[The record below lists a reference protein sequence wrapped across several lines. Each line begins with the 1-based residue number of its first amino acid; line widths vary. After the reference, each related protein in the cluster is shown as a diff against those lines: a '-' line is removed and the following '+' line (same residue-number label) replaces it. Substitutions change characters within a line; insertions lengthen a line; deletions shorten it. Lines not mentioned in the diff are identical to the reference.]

1 MVIETGGIMRIVYGL
16 TVLLEAM
23 LIAHCAIGSFKK
35 HDKIGKSVCIYESL
49 ALACAIVFFIFTFV
63 PGYTVTVLAKGLTMA
78 LFDWMLIAL
87 MLYTQYYTGAVKSFK
102 SVQAA
107 SMIFAVLDTY
117 MLIENTWTNKIFDI
131 ESIKAEH
138 INVVFNYDSLWYKL
152 HFMFTYAFAI
162 MIIFTYL
169 FMFIRS
175 SRIYRKA
182 YGAIAAVIIIGV
194 SFDIATIGSDTIY
207 DLSMIIYGVMSVLI
221 YYLTYRYVPNELIEN
236 MLSLVVSDMNNGIIC
251 YDKKGRCIYYNDLVE
266 AIYHHGDNMS
276 DYERK
281 YSRWIEKIGDDRKD
295 SMTFQTDI
303 ELNGQK
309 HYFEIAYK
317 RIYDE
322 RNRFVCDYFVYND
335 RTQMYESWEQ
345 EKYKAS
351 HDSLTGLLNRDQF
364 YEEVH
369 DMVNKYPDTTF
380 YLICSNIKDFKFINE
395 IFGMEKGNQVLIN
408 QAKLMASNPSERTI
422 CARLMN
428 DRFALCLPR
437 EEFDEKRVAD
447 SIEELQR
454 EFTGNSF
461 HLHTYMGVYE
471 IRDRDEAVRVMVDKA
486 NIAADTIKNDF
497 DCCVAYYD
505 GHLLEISIEQRRL
518 LGEFEPAL
526 QKDEFAM
533 YLQPQVNCD
542 GVAKGAEALV
552 RWVHPSR
559 GILTPYAFI
568 DILENAGLIYKLDL
582 YIWEKAAQKL
592 AEWKEKGYGSYHI
605 SVNISTKDFYII
617 DIYETFTGLISKYD
631 IPASKLHLEITETTL
646 MTDFEKNMNIIHKL
660 QDAGF
665 RVEIDD
671 FGSGYSSLNMLK
683 DISADVLKIDMGFLR
698 ESENEVKG
706 QDILESIITLA
717 SKIGMDVITE
727 GVETKKQLD
736 MLTMMGCHEFQGYY
750 FSKPVPVSEFEEKY
764 LV

>member
-1 MVIETGGIMRIVYGL
+1 MRIVYGL

-194 SFDIATIGSDTIY
+194 SFDVATIGSDSIY

-251 YDKKGRCIYYNDLVE
+251 YDRKGRCIYYNELVE
-266 AIYHHGDNMS
+266 TIYRNGGNMS
-276 DYERK
+276 EYERK
-281 YSRWIEKIGDDRKD
+281 YSRWIEKTGDDRRD

-303 ELNGQK
+303 ELNGEK

-322 RNRFVCDYFVYND
+322 RKRFICDYFVYND

-568 DILENAGLIYKLDL
+568 NILENAGLIYKLDL

-660 QDAGF
+660 QDVGF

>member
-194 SFDIATIGSDTIY
+194 SFDVATIGSDSIY

-251 YDKKGRCIYYNDLVE
+251 YDRKGRCIYYNELVE
-266 AIYHHGDNMS
+266 TIYRNGGNMS
-276 DYERK
+276 EYERK
-281 YSRWIEKIGDDRKD
+281 YSRWIEKTGDDRRD

-303 ELNGQK
+303 ELNGEK

-322 RNRFVCDYFVYND
+322 RKRFICDYFVYND

-437 EEFDEKRVAD
+437 E
-447 SIEELQR
+447 
-454 EFTGNSF
+454 
-461 HLHTYMGVYE
+461 
-471 IRDRDEAVRVMVDKA
+471 
-486 NIAADTIKNDF
+486 
-497 DCCVAYYD
+497 
-505 GHLLEISIEQRRL
+505 
-518 LGEFEPAL
+518 
-526 QKDEFAM
+526 
-533 YLQPQVNCD
+533 
-542 GVAKGAEALV
+542 
-552 RWVHPSR
+552 
-559 GILTPYAFI
+559 
-568 DILENAGLIYKLDL
+568 
-582 YIWEKAAQKL
+582 
-592 AEWKEKGYGSYHI
+592 
-605 SVNISTKDFYII
+605 
-617 DIYETFTGLISKYD
+617 
-631 IPASKLHLEITETTL
+631 
-646 MTDFEKNMNIIHKL
+646 
-660 QDAGF
+660 
-665 RVEIDD
+665 
-671 FGSGYSSLNMLK
+671 
-683 DISADVLKIDMGFLR
+683 
-698 ESENEVKG
+698 
-706 QDILESIITLA
+706 
-717 SKIGMDVITE
+717 
-727 GVETKKQLD
+727 
-736 MLTMMGCHEFQGYY
+736 
-750 FSKPVPVSEFEEKY
+750 
-764 LV
+764 

>member
-35 HDKIGKSVCIYESL
+35 HDKIGKSVCIYETL
-49 ALACAIVFFIFTFV
+49 ALFCAIVFFVFTFV
-63 PGYTVTVLAKGLTMA
+63 PGHTVTVLAKGLTMA

-87 MLYTQYYTGAVKSFK
+87 MLYTQYYTGAVKTFK

-107 SMIFAVLDTY
+107 SIIFAVLDTY

-169 FMFIRS
+169 FMFIKS
-175 SRIYRKA
+175 SRLYKEA
-182 YGAIAAVIIIGV
+182 YGAIAAVVIIGV

-251 YDKKGRCIYYNDLVE
+251 YDRKGRCIYYNELVE
-266 AIYHHGDNMS
+266 TIYRNGGNMS
-276 DYERK
+276 EYERK
-281 YSRWIEKIGDDRKD
+281 YSRWIEKTGDDRRD

-303 ELNGQK
+303 ELNGEK

-322 RNRFVCDYFVYND
+322 RKRFICDYFVYND

-568 DILENAGLIYKLDL
+568 NILENAGLIYKLDL

>member
-1 MVIETGGIMRIVYGL
+1 MRIVYGL

-35 HDKIGKSVCIYESL
+35 HDKIGKSVCMYESL

-107 SMIFAVLDTY
+107 SIIFAVLDTY
-117 MLIENTWTNKIFDI
+117 MLIENTWTNKIFGI

-138 INVVFNYDSLWYKL
+138 INVVFNQDSLWYKL

-175 SRIYRKA
+175 SRLYKQA

-194 SFDIATIGSDTIY
+194 SFDVATIGSDSIY
-207 DLSMIIYGVMSVLI
+207 DLSMIIYGVMSVII

-251 YDKKGRCIYYNDLVE
+251 YDRKGRCIYYNDLVE
-266 AIYHHGDNMS
+266 AIYHNGGNMS
-276 DYERK
+276 EYERK
-281 YSRWIEKIGDDRKD
+281 YSRWIEKTGDDRRD

-303 ELNGQK
+303 ELNGEK

-322 RNRFVCDYFVYND
+322 RKRFICDYFVYND

-364 YEEVH
+364 YEDVH
-369 DMVNKYPDTTF
+369 DMVNKYHDTTF

-395 IFGMEKGNQVLIN
+395 IFGMEKGNQVLIK

-447 SIEELQR
+447 SIKELQR
-454 EFTGNSF
+454 EFSGNSF

-505 GHLLEISIEQRRL
+505 EHLLEISIEQRRL

-526 QKDEFAM
+526 QKDEFVM
-533 YLQPQVNCD
+533 YLQPQVNRD
-542 GVAKGAEALV
+542 GIAKGAEALV
-552 RWVHPSR
+552 RWAHPSR

>member
-1 MVIETGGIMRIVYGL
+1 MRIIYGL
-16 TVLLEAM
+16 TVLLEAI
-23 LIAHCAIGSFKK
+23 LIAYCANGSFKK
-35 HDKIGKSVCIYESL
+35 HDKIGKSVCIYELL
-49 ALACAIVFFIFTFV
+49 AFACAIVFFIFTFV
-63 PGYTVTVLAKGLTMA
+63 PGHTVTVLAKGLTMA

-87 MLYTQYYTGAVKSFK
+87 MLYTQYYTGVVKSFK

-138 INVVFNYDSLWYKL
+138 INVVFNNDSLWYKL

-175 SRIYRKA
+175 SRLYKQA
-182 YGAIAAVIIIGV
+182 YGAIAAVIFIGV
-194 SFDIATIGSDTIY
+194 SFDVATIGSDSIY
-207 DLSMIIYGVMSVLI
+207 DLSMIIYGVMSVII

-251 YDKKGRCIYYNDLVE
+251 YDRKGRCIYYNELVE
-266 AIYHHGDNMS
+266 TIYRHGSNMS
-276 DYERK
+276 EYERK
-281 YSRWIEKIGDDRKD
+281 YSRWIEKTGDDRED
-295 SMTFQTDI
+295 SMTFQMDI

-322 RNRFVCDYFVYND
+322 RKRFICDYFVYND

-395 IFGMEKGNQVLIN
+395 IFGMEKGNQLLIK
-408 QAKLMASNPSERTI
+408 QAKLMASNTSERTI

-552 RWVHPSR
+552 RWVHPSK

-660 QDAGF
+660 QDVGF

>member
-1 MVIETGGIMRIVYGL
+1 MRIIYGL
-16 TVLLEAM
+16 TVLLEAI
-23 LIAHCAIGSFKK
+23 LIAYCANGSFKK
-35 HDKIGKSVCIYESL
+35 HDKIGKSVCIYELL
-49 ALACAIVFFIFTFV
+49 AFACAIVFFIFTFV
-63 PGYTVTVLAKGLTMA
+63 PGHTVTVLAKGLTMA

-87 MLYTQYYTGAVKSFK
+87 MLYTQYYTGAVKTFK

-107 SMIFAVLDTY
+107 SIIFAVLDTY

-251 YDKKGRCIYYNDLVE
+251 YDRKGRCIYYNELVE
-266 AIYHHGDNMS
+266 TIYRHGSNMS
-276 DYERK
+276 VYESK
-281 YSRWIEKIGDDRKD
+281 YSRWIEKMGDDRRD

-322 RNRFVCDYFVYND
+322 RKRFICDYFVYND

-364 YEEVH
+364 YEDVH
-369 DMVNKYPDTTF
+369 DMVNKYHDTTF

-395 IFGMEKGNQVLIN
+395 IFGMEKGNQVLIK

-428 DRFALCLPR
+428 DRFALCMPR
-437 EEFDEKRVAD
+437 EEFDENRVAD
-447 SIEELQR
+447 SIRELQH
-454 EFTGNSF
+454 EFSGNSF

-471 IRDRDEAVRVMVDKA
+471 IRDRDEAVSIMVDKA
-486 NIAADTIKNDF
+486 NIAADTIKNNY

-505 GHLLEISIEQRRL
+505 EHLLEISIEQRRL

-533 YLQPQVNCD
+533 YLQPQVNRD

>member
-1 MVIETGGIMRIVYGL
+1 MCVSVFVLALGL
-16 TVLLEAM
+16 TL
-23 LIAHCAIGSFKK
+23 
-35 HDKIGKSVCIYESL
+35 
-49 ALACAIVFFIFTFV
+49 
-63 PGYTVTVLAKGLTMA
+63 A

-87 MLYTQYYTGAVKSFK
+87 MFYTQYYTGDVKTFK
-102 SVQAA
+102 GVRAA

-138 INVVFNYDSLWYKL
+138 IKVAFNNDSLWYRL
-152 HFMFTYAFAI
+152 HFMFTYAFVI
-162 MIIFTYL
+162 LIVFTYL
-169 FMFIRS
+169 CMIIRS
-175 SRIYRKA
+175 SRMYRKA
-182 YGAIAAVIIIGV
+182 YVAIAVVIIIGV
-194 SFDIATIGSDTIY
+194 SFDIATIGSDSIY
-207 DLSMIIYGVMSVLI
+207 DLSIIIYGVMSVII
-221 YYLTYRYVPNELIEN
+221 YDLTYRYVPNEIIEN

-251 YDKKGRCIYYNDLVE
+251 YDRKGRCIYYNALMA
-266 AIYHHGDNMS
+266 AIYRNGGNMS
-276 DYERK
+276 EYERK
-281 YSRWIEKIGDDRKD
+281 YSQWIEKIGDDRRD
-295 SMTFQTDI
+295 SMTFQTDF
-303 ELNGQK
+303 ELNGEK

-322 RNRFVCDYFVYND
+322 SNRFICDYFVYND

-364 YEEVH
+364 YDDVH
-369 DMVNKYPDTTF
+369 DMVTQHHDTTF
-380 YLICSNIKDFKFINE
+380 YLVCSNIKDFKFINE
-395 IFGMEKGNQVLIN
+395 IFGMEKGNQVLIK
-408 QAKLMASNPSERTI
+408 QAKLMASNSSERTI

-437 EEFDEKRVAD
+437 EEFDEQRVAD
-447 SIEELQR
+447 SIKELQR

-461 HLHTYMGVYE
+461 HLHMYMGVYE
-471 IRDRDEAVRVMVDKA
+471 IRDRDEDVSIMVDKA
-486 NIAADTIKNDF
+486 NIAADTIKNNY
-497 DCCVAYYD
+497 DCFVAYYD
-505 GHLLEISIEQRRL
+505 EHLLEISIEQRRL
-518 LGEFEPAL
+518 LCEFPQELKKKEFVLQLEPAL
-526 QKDEFAM
+526 LKAALVM
-533 YLQPQVNCD
+533 SLQPQVNRN
-542 GVAKGAEALV
+542 GVARGAEALV
-552 RWVHPSR
+552 RWAHPSR
-559 GILTPYAFI
+559 GIMTPYAFI

-617 DIYETFTGLISKYD
+617 DIYETFTGLINKYG
-631 IPASKLHLEITETTL
+631 IAASNLHLEITEKTL

-660 QDAGF
+660 QDVGF

-698 ESENEVKG
+698 KSENEVKG

-717 SKIGMDVITE
+717 GKIGMDVITE